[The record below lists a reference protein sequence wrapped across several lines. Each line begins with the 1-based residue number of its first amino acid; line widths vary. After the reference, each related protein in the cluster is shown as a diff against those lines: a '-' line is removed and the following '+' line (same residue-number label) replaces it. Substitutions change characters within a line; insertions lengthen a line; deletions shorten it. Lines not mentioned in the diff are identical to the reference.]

1 MKKVIA
7 LLVSLIIVIG
17 CSAPALAVREKDYDH
32 LPQVYV
38 AGIGSKKVYLKDD
51 PEKNSLFYPIP
62 TDKMLD
68 NLKNL
73 PNYALDSVKNGDPK
87 LLYNMVYNWLYE
99 TFQYAGLE
107 KDGFTT
113 KENTTLDP
121 MVLDYDGDGEY
132 YFSYDCRLDPV
143 DIAHQ
148 LHEYIG
154 WVQEDSGSQKIE
166 LVGSSYGTSIV
177 VAYLNEYKD
186 YRKNID
192 SVVLCVPSLGGV
204 DLVGQLFA
212 GDVTVTPVALAQFIS
227 VMLGNEDVDLIVSV
241 LRKSGIFD
249 PFITYALEPVLEA
262 ALMEALIDFVE
273 TIVGTCPSMW
283 TFVQDKYF
291 YDALENVYGED
302 YNSDDH
308 EYAVLIDRLIYY
320 HENVMNRATEI
331 FEESVAD
338 GVKMNVICKYGRPAV
353 PLSENGNFRSDGAVG
368 LTVSSFGAT
377 CSMRD
382 ELLPEDYKQAKYP
395 EYNFISAD
403 RCVDASTCA
412 LPFNTWIIRGLEH
425 SQKNEDYYDLINTIL
440 YEDLDVFTSEK
451 YPQFLQLSSED
462 SERLVPLEPLPEE
475 KETTLIED
483 VVKLVKRLVELAVD
497 VIKKLAEKE

>member
-1 MKKVIA
+1 MKKLISI
-7 LLVSLIIVIG
+7 LLCIILTLSCVSVTA
-17 CSAPALAVREKDYDH
+17 SAVRDDEYDH
-32 LPQVYV
+32 LPQVFV
-38 AGIGSKKVYLKDD
+38 AGIGSKKVYYKDD

-62 TDKMLD
+62 TDKMLN

-73 PNYALDSVKNGDPK
+73 PAYALDSVKNGDTK
-87 LLYNMVYNWLYE
+87 VLYNCIYNWLYD
-99 TFQYAGLE
+99 TFKDAGLE

-121 MVLDYDGDGEY
+121 MKLSYDGNGKY
-132 YFSYDCRLDPV
+132 TFNNDCRLDPV
-143 DIAHQ
+143 DLAHQ

-154 WVQEDSGSQKIE
+154 WVQEDSGSQKVE

-212 GDVTVTPVALAQFIS
+212 GDVTITPAALAQFIN
-227 VMLGNEDVDLIVSV
+227 VMLGIDAVDLIISV
-241 LRKSGIFD
+241 LRKSGVFD
-249 PFITYALEPVLEA
+249 PFITYGLEPVLEMI
-262 ALMEALIDFVE
+262 LMEALIDIVHD
-273 TIVGTCPSMW
+273 IVGTIPSMW

-291 YDALENVYGED
+291 YDALENVYGKN
-302 YNSDDH
+302 YNSDSH

-320 HENVMNRATEI
+320 HENVMVRAEEI
-331 FEESVAD
+331 FSESVND

-368 LTVSSFGAT
+368 LKASSFGAT

-382 ELLPEDYKQAKYP
+382 EFLPEDYKQAKYP
-395 EYNFISAD
+395 EYNFLSAD
-403 RCVDASTCA
+403 GCVDASTCA

-425 SQKNEDYYDLINTIL
+425 SEKTADYYDLIDAIA

-451 YPQFLQLSSED
+451 YPQFLQPSPDDHQKLIP
-462 SERLVPLEPLPEE
+462 LQPLEKE
-475 KETTLIED
+475 KETTLVED
-483 VVKLVKRLVELAVD
+483 IIRLLKIIVVFIVDTVKKAS
-497 VIKKLAEKE
+497 EK